1 MRVRGGGARRRWG
14 GTLVEGAVVGS
25 LSLLLLLGMV
35 VIGSG
40 VFRYQQVAS
49 LAREGSRYAAVNKA
63 TQPDAT
69 AIMNN
74 CLLNYAAGM
83 NSNKLSCTVNWN
95 TINGAVATVTVAV
108 TYQWTPE
115 AFLAPT
121 ALSLTSTSTVLV
133 TN

>member
-14 GTLVEGAVVGS
+14 GAVVEGAVVGS
-25 LSLLLLLGMV
+25 LSLMLLLGMV
-35 VIGSG
+35 VVANG

-69 AIMNN
+69 AMKTY
-74 CLLNYAAGM
+74 LLGYAAGM
-83 NSNKLSCTVNWN
+83 DPNRLSCTVTWN
-95 TINGAVATVTVAV
+95 SINGAVATVTVAV

-115 AFLAPT
+115 AFLAST
-121 ALSLTSTSTVLV
+121 ARSLTSTSTVLV